1 VKLRENKNAS
11 RRKRDFAYVFSKR
24 LKRKYRGGTHP
35 NRLLSMYLGSAEL
48 KPRPHPRLEL
58 HHHRHC
64 RVLRSKPFPPSIM
77 NRIRS
82 PSQTSPPQTSPPQT
96 SPPLSSPLSLPP
108 PLPFEATFKFGTNM
122 AHQLAVIHQDKGK
135 SKAVASPSSVQVLSE
150 HPSIRKRKFTD
161 IDDKDRGKVRC
172 LMLTTTPSLCRHRL
186 RTICNLDIGHI
197 PTSTIPAGTIQMTE
211 GEEDLPETWHCCDPP
226 LSPDRLSSG
235 RLWSGE
241 SLLKLSK
248 KTIRRGWG
256 YRRSRL
262 SGEGTLGGTAL
273 PPSVIGFER
282 ESAGLLW

>member
-1 VKLRENKNAS
+1 MKLRENKNAS
-11 RRKRDFAYVFSKR
+11 RQKRDFAYVFSKR

-58 HHHRHC
+58 HHHRYC

-82 PSQTSPPQTSPPQT
+82 PPQTF
-96 SPPLSSPLSLPP
+96 PPLSSPLSLPP

-161 IDDKDRGKVRC
+161 IDNKDRGKVRC
-172 LMLTTTPSLCRHRL
+172 PILMTTRLLCRRRR
-186 RTICNLDIGHI
+186 RTICNLDMPI
-197 PTSTIPAGTIQMTE
+197 SVIPAGTIRMTE
-211 GEEDLPETWHCCDPP
+211 REEDLPE
-226 LSPDRLSSG
+226 
-235 RLWSGE
+235 
-241 SLLKLSK
+241 
-248 KTIRRGWG
+248 I
-256 YRRSRL
+256 
-262 SGEGTLGGTAL
+262 
-273 PPSVIGFER
+273 
-282 ESAGLLW
+282 